1 VIIMMMIMIM
11 PLAVIIR
18 DHQMFKFDP
27 ALITGTEIGR
37 RRGRRGGRS
46 RR

>member
-1 VIIMMMIMIM
+1 
-11 PLAVIIR
+11 VIIR

-37 RRGRRGGRS
+37 RRRGGGRS

>member
-11 PLAVIIR
+11 PVIIR
-18 DHQMFKFDP
+18 DRQMFKFEP
-27 ALITGTEIGR
+27 ALITGTDSEI
-37 RRGRRGGRS
+37 GRRGGRS